1 MRKGVLLPFQGDGCT
16 YILPRALPWAMCL
29 LAFQADIP
37 IVVMVKYHAA
47 HGFCQAVD
55 YFKLTHH
62 YIT

>member
-1 MRKGVLLPFQGDGCT
+1 MINANAPRRGNKPIAQG
-16 YILPRALPWAMCL
+16 IALGTREGSM

-37 IVVMVKYHAA
+37 IVVMVKYHAV